1 MQLKMYMYDSQ
12 LCRKQAV
19 QQLKKITDVESDG
32 KENRSTTKMAL
43 HGLVTLKVANGNATA
58 WC

>member
-1 MQLKMYMYDSQ
+1 MQLKMYDSQ
-12 LCRKQAV
+12 NRRKQAV